1 MPAFLF
7 EATAELYQPKWP
19 TMIPLIKTIII
30 LPGTAL
36 VFVPALIVWL
46 TRGTAYAARFP
57 PDTAIPWFVGLAA
70 AGAGLAL
77 MIWTVTLFA
86 TKGGGGTPAPW
97 EPIRNFIVVG
107 PYRYVRNPMLLGV
120 NLFLFAEAALLQ
132 SFSLVPVDDRVRD
145 CEYALFRAC
154 GGTAVEETF
163 RRGLYRLQAP
173 RAPLDS
179 APVTLPGRRE
189 RGPTVGPH
197 RNNTLPIFALYEGHE
212 LTTITP

>member
-132 SFSLVPVDDRVRD
+132 SFP
-145 CEYALFRAC
+145 LFLWMIAF
-154 GGTAVEETF
+154 VI
-163 RRGLYRLQAP
+163 
-173 RAPLDS
+173 
-179 APVTLPGRRE
+179 V
-189 RGPTVGPH
+189 
-197 RNNTLPIFALYEGHE
+197 NTLYFALAEEPQLKKRFGEAYTDYKRHVPRWIPRRSPYRGDENGG
-212 LTTITP
+212 PQ